1 MVTVLV
7 TGGAGFIASH
17 IIDKLIAQGYRV
29 VCIDNLS
36 SGRIENINSQAVFY
50 NIDVCD
56 RGIGQIIED
65 EKPKVVI
72 HHAAQV
78 DVQQSLSK
86 PLDDANTN
94 IIGSLN
100 VFENCLIH
108 GVKKVIYAS
117 SAAVY
122 GEPKHLGI
130 DEDHPVNPQS
140 CYGLSKYTPE
150 YYLKIFAEVH
160 KLKYTVLR
168 YANVYGPRQ
177 GEKGEGGVISKF
189 FLDML
194 KGKSPV
200 IYGDGNQTRDFIY
213 VMDVVNANLNAI
225 NQADGE
231 ILNIGTNQE
240 ISINELYLMM
250 SKILDYSV
258 KPIFAKK
265 RDGDIRNSYLDNSK
279 AQRLL
284 TWRSQFSLEE
294 GLKETYNYYSPNGK
308 QSRGI

>member
-1 MVTVLV
+1 MITVLV

-29 VCIDNLS
+29 ACIDNLS

-50 NIDVCD
+50 NIDISD
-56 RGIGQIIED
+56 TAIGQIFKN
-65 EKPKVVI
+65 EKPKIVI

-78 DVQQSLSK
+78 DVQISLAK
-86 PLDDANTN
+86 PLNDANTN

-100 VFENCLIH
+100 VFENCVRH
-108 GVKKVIYAS
+108 GVKKVTYAS

-122 GEPKHLGI
+122 GEPKYLGI
-130 DEDHPVNPQS
+130 DENHPVDPQS

-150 YYLKIFAEVH
+150 YYLKIFSALH

-177 GEKGEGGVISKF
+177 GEKGEGGVVSKF

-213 VMDVVNANLNAI
+213 VTDVVNANLNAI
-225 NQADGE
+225 NRADGE
-231 ILNIGTNQE
+231 ILNISTNQG

-250 SKILDYSV
+250 SKMLDLSV
-258 KPIFAKK
+258 KPLFGKQ
-265 RDGDIRNSYLDNSK
+265 REGDILN
-279 AQRLL
+279 
-284 TWRSQFSLEE
+284 
-294 GLKETYNYYSPNGK
+294 
-308 QSRGI
+308 